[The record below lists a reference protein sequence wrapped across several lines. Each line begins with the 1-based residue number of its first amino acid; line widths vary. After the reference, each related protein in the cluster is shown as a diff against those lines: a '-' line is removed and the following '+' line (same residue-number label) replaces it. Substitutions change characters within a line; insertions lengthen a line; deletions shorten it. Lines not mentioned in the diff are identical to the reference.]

1 MSYERQQVLI
11 DNQIR
16 TIINGIEEA
25 KRNNAEN
32 FTIKQM
38 EKTRR
43 GLENKLEKLKAD
55 HRKDNVINFEQLG
68 IDKMF
73 VDEAH
78 NYKNCARRCYIR

>member
-38 EKTRR
+38 EKQ
-43 GLENKLEKLKAD
+43 EE
-55 HRKDNVINFEQLG
+55 V
-68 IDKMF
+68 
-73 VDEAH
+73 
-78 NYKNCARRCYIR
+78 